1 MIPATFGYT
10 RASTIDDAVAAL
22 ASSDDAKVL
31 GGGQSLL
38 PVLRLR
44 LNAPELVVD
53 CSGIDE
59 IKSIDGSGDRVV
71 IGSGATHHAVMN
83 DPAVIS
89 SVPLLAQATA
99 TVADPQIRHRGT
111 VGGALAHADP
121 RADQPPVALALD
133 AEFTIAGPGGRRTVP
148 AAEFFV
154 GPFET
159 AVGEDELLISASF
172 PKYDGWGSHYEK
184 FNRTAQAW
192 SIVGVG
198 AAVRMDSGSI
208 AEARIG
214 LANVGG
220 TPMRASAT
228 EQALVGASSMA
239 EIEAA
244 CAQAADGLEPFAD
257 EDADVEFRKH
267 LVTVLT
273 KRAVAT
279 AAGISS

>member
-83 DPAVIS
+83 DPAVTS

-121 RADQPPVALALD
+121 RADQPPVALALE

-159 AVGEDELLISASF
+159 AVGEDELLVSASF

-228 EQALVGASSMA
+228 ERALVGASSMA